1 MVKKWYLLVIICQVH
16 EAFTFIPAGR
26 RYAFQKAEGTLSYP
40 KRVRPSTCRMF
51 SEKLDDGKAK
61 PTSDDPSLGVK
72 AAW

>member
-1 MVKKWYLLVIICQVH
+1 MAKKWYLLVIMCQVH

-26 RYAFQKAEGTLSYP
+26 RYAFQKADGISYT
-40 KRVRPSTCRMF
+40 KRVPPRICRMF

-61 PTSDDPSLGVK
+61 PTSDDPSLGVN